1 MVDDYVAGSVV
12 FIAGLTNA
20 AHVNHQFFL
29 AQRKYAI
36 ALGRLDELEI
46 RRKYTG
52 HVSMA
57 LKAILRHTRKDAL
70 HFILVV
76 DRFGKDILVRRIPRR
91 AMDEHEF
98 VLMMKFWQLAKV
110 IPAFVHRCQ
119 LPGVQAITSPI
130 DGSQSN
136 GVKAFGVEKC
146 RLIVVAHYS
155 EGRFLHDQIQ
165 TFARVWSVAD
175 DIAQAHDF
183 IDVLASNIRQ
193 DSLEC
198 FQIAVNIAYQCL
210 PHYGLLN
217 GTACNPAPRR
227 GGFW

>member
-1 MVDDYVAGSVV
+1 MVDDDVAGSVV

-20 AHVNHQFFL
+20 AHVDHQFFL
-29 AQRKYAI
+29 AQRKHAI

-46 RRKYTG
+46 RRKHTG
-52 HVSMA
+52 HVSMS
-57 LKAILRHTRKDAL
+57 LKAILRHTREDAL

-76 DRFGKDILVRRIPRR
+76 DRFRKDILVRRVPRG

-98 VLMMKFWQLAKV
+98 VLMMQFWQLAQV

-119 LPGVQAITSPI
+119 LPGVQAITGPI

-136 GVKAFGVEKC
+136 RIKAFGVEKC
-146 RLIVVAHYS
+146 CLIVVAHDGK
-155 EGRFLHDQIQ
+155 GRFLHDQIQ
-165 TFARVWSVAD
+165 TFARVWPVAD

-210 PHYGLLN
+210 PHKGLLN
-217 GTACNPAPRR
+217 RTACNPAPRR